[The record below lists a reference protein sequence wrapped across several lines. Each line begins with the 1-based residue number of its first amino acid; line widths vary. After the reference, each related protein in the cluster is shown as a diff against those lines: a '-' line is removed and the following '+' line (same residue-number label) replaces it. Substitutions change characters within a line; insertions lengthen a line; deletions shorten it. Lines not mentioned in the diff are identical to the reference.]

1 MEINGGKWTRM
12 AVNEDEWRC
21 SDIKGDFEIWVEMNG
36 DDLG

>member
-21 SDIKGDFEIWVEMNG
+21 TDIKGDFKYGWR
-36 DDLG
+36 